1 MECTAVYWHCL
12 ILSAAAHL
20 EEEDVST
27 LHDWVHD
34 LRSTQVLTLSAT
46 HYLTAG
52 ATQKTTTASG
62 QHDTAQ
68 DLSDEYSSGLA
79 VKSFDAVIMML
90 FVWQW
95 HQQIASMACVQMMHL
110 GDGACLV

>member
-1 MECTAVYWHCL
+1 MYWHCL

-46 HYLTAG
+46 HDLTAW

-68 DLSDEYSSGLA
+68 DLSDEYCSGLA
-79 VKSFDAVIMML
+79 VKSFDAIIMML

-95 HQQIASMACVQMMHL
+95 HQQIASMASVQMMHL